1 MGGDDAIGPRPG
13 PGDDATYDAKER
25 DWCSCWW
32 LFCVSLLAVAAG
44 KIDRDA
50 LPQLGLTT
58 PAAKIGPHAAWRNS
72 DAIVTMDPW
81 GHAISE
87 GFGAWL
93 DKGYDVRPTI
103 AITKAHVQL
112 PGVLG
117 GPAHAKADAG
127 RHRFDGRRDKSVVT
141 KAAIEPVWYLPG
153 VAKRFGVSERV
164 LRDALFAETNSMYPE
179 LISRDDLKIF
189 LPPIGGMTAPS
200 VWKSS

>member
-1 MGGDDAIGPRPG
+1 M
-13 PGDDATYDAKER
+13 
-25 DWCSCWW
+25 
-32 LFCVSLLAVAAG
+32 
-44 KIDRDA
+44 
-50 LPQLGLTT
+50 PQLGLTT

-112 PGVLG
+112 PECLEALRCNRLTPDGTVLT
-117 GPAHAKADAG
+117 D
-127 RHRFDGRRDKSVVT
+127 DGTSVVT

-179 LISRDDLKIF
+179 LISRDPRGKQICSMAWRCRF
-189 LPPIGGMTAPS
+189 LTARHWLIS
-200 VWKSS
+200 TQAGTTSRSSYRRSAA